1 MNREELKMV
10 MEMLSCTP
18 ELLEDVFES
27 FPMGV
32 ILLDAAGRVL
42 MMNSRQEQISRVT
55 RDKVI
60 GSYFHE
66 RWKRLFDQGTYG
78 NKYWEMLHEGK
89 PFTIIFSEVL
99 PQFYDIKVS
108 GLSHGAP
115 LSSGR
120 GFILVHDLSEELGVG
135 KHALEQLAN
144 QLAESTEFLSS
155 LIDSSPNTVIT
166 TDEDGFIRSSNRT
179 AEEVF
184 GYSRGE
190 FFWKHISQIFAD
202 PSTVDQYLSN
212 SDRGARFEAKCKRKT
227 GNIFPVSILVNDIKG
242 KKDRRRL
249 KLFLLYDITKEKEM
263 EERLALSE
271 ELAIYSELMAGIAH
285 QLNNPLV
292 GVVNISSLLLD
303 RISADDVN
311 RKLVEAIC
319 QAAGECKRL
328 LASMVKSIREPESTF
343 HGVNIGRV
351 LESAI
356 QSVWEQEGVSSSKV
370 VLKKKIQPD
379 TPTVRGDS
387 LQLHEV
393 FRNIITNA
401 LQAMP
406 DGGTLE
412 VGLKAGGKREMRI
425 WFRDTGHGV
434 SKQDLFKIFTPFFS
448 TKKTGSGLG
457 LSFAHQVIKS
467 HSGRIVVR
475 SAPNRGSTFILMLPA
490 ATKEDGVE

>member
-1 MNREELKMV
+1 MQKQL
-10 MEMLSCTP
+10 EMLSRQS

-32 ILLDAAGRVL
+32 LLLDTEGRIL

-66 RWKRLFDQGTYG
+66 LWKRLFDQGTYG
-78 NKYWEMLHEGK
+78 NKYWEMLRERK

-108 GLSHGAP
+108 GLSHGTP

-166 TDEDGFIRSSNRT
+166 TDEDGFIRSSNKT

-184 GYSRGE
+184 GYSKGE
-190 FFWKHISQIFAD
+190 YFWKHISQIFAD
-202 PSTVDQYLSN
+202 PSRIDEYLSN
-212 SDRGARFEAKCKRKT
+212 TNKGTHFEAMCKRKS
-227 GNIFPVSILVNDIKG
+227 GNIFPVSILVSDIKG
-242 KKDRRRL
+242 KNNRRTL

-292 GVVNISSLLLD
+292 GVVSFSSLLLD
-303 RISADDVN
+303 RINPDDVN

-319 QAAGECKRL
+319 QAARECQRL

-343 HGVNIGRV
+343 HGVNIGEV

-356 QSVWEQEGVSSSKV
+356 QSAWQQETVKSSRV
-370 VLKKKIQPD
+370 FLKKKFQTNI
-379 TPTVRGDS
+379 PTVRGDS

-393 FRNIITNA
+393 FRNIIINA

-406 DGGTLE
+406 DAGTLE
-412 VGLKAGGKREMRI
+412 VGLKAGKRREMRI
-425 WFRDTGHGV
+425 WFRDTGHGI
-434 SKQDLFKIFTPFFS
+434 SKQDLFRIFTPFFS

-475 SAPNRGSTFILMLPA
+475 SSPGRGSTFILVLPTA
-490 ATKEDGVE
+490 VKEDTVE